1 MLKARKLGCLA
12 PVVYHVEHDAATI
25 YMEEVQ
31 GRSVKAAI
39 SSGDLGNDGAPCCQ
53 PEIYAI
59 CDATDIM
66 TMLASKLMLC
76 RVPLLTP
83 CLPT

>member
-1 MLKARKLGCLA
+1 MMAVAQEARGMLKARKLGCLA

-39 SSGDLGNDGAPCCQ
+39 SSGDLGDDGAPCCQ
-53 PEIYAI
+53 PAMHVH
-59 CDATDIM
+59 D
-66 TMLASKLMLC
+66 
-76 RVPLLTP
+76 
-83 CLPT
+83 

>member
-12 PVVYHVEHDAATI
+12 PAVYHVEHDAATI

-39 SSGDLGNDGAPCCQ
+39 SSGDLGDEGESCC
-53 PEIYAI
+53 E
-59 CDATDIM
+59 
-66 TMLASKLMLC
+66 LALQ
-76 RVPLLTP
+76 VHA
-83 CLPT
+83 